1 MNEVKDMELKFELII
16 KNPTRDMR
24 FTFKV
29 KSKIYDTSPESEKA
43 VSLNMFGSKVIILYT

>member
-16 KNPTRDMR
+16 KNPTLDMR

-29 KSKIYDTSPESEKA
+29 KSKKYDTSPESEKA
-43 VSLNMFGSKVIILYT
+43 VSLNMFG